1 MMRRIIRQERIVAD
15 DDWIYPGDAG
25 ADIARGARRILPLAQ
40 FIAQFAAGAQG
51 LARGARLAPPD
62 AVETL
67 VPHLAQVDLVAVEFT
82 SVGEGRG
89 YTQARLLR
97 ERYGYRGEL
106 RAVGAAKRDQLYFLA
121 RCGFDAFD
129 LPPSEDLDAA
139 LLQLHRFSV
148 AYQRSTGELLHP
160 AGRAS

>member
-1 MMRRIIRQERIVAD
+1 MRRIIRQQRIVAD
-15 DDWIYPGDAG
+15 DDWIYPGAVDA
-25 ADIARGARRILPLAQ
+25 APVARRILPLAQ
-40 FIAQFAAGAQG
+40 FIAQFAAGGQAI
-51 LARGARLAPPD
+51 ARGVQLSPPD

-67 VPHLAQVDLVAVEFT
+67 VPYLAHVDLVAVEFT

-97 ERYGYRGEL
+97 ERYRYRGEL

-139 LLQLHRFSV
+139 LVQLNRFSV
-148 AYQRSTGELLHP
+148 AYQRTTGELLHP
-160 AGRAS
+160 AGRAP

>member
-1 MMRRIIRQERIVAD
+1 MRRIIRQERIVD

-25 ADIARGARRILPLAQ
+25 ADAALGGHRVLPLAE
-40 FIAQFAAGAQG
+40 FTAQFTAGAQE
-51 LARGARLAPPD
+51 LARGVRLAPPD

-67 VPHLAQVDLVAVEFT
+67 VPYLAHVDLVAVEFT

-97 ERYGYRGEL
+97 ERYAYRGEL

-139 LLQLHRFSV
+139 LVQLHRFSV

-160 AGRAS
+160 AGRPS